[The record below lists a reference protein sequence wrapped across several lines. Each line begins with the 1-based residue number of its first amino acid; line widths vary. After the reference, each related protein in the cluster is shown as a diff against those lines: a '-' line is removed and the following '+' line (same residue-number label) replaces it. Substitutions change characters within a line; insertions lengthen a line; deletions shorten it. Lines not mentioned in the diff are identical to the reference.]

1 MLSYRGNTL
10 FQPLK
15 LIVSL
20 FETISFLGEKQ
31 MVSWHETNHGLWGD
45 AQYAVG

>member
-1 MLSYRGNTL
+1 MKHFVSKHETLCFTMGNT
-10 FQPLK
+10 
-15 LIVSL
+15 
-20 FETISFLGEKQ
+20 SFLGEKQ